1 MEERK
6 GITWANIW
14 RFAWQILLIAA
25 LALAAAAASFLI
37 MGPFT
42 PRAYSDRAFLAGIT
56 CIIIG
61 GVGILASLGSYST
74 VGVTNIFTAPGDAP
88 IAHSRIAEHMRMNAS
103 RYTFIIRMLAAGALC
118 IAVAALADILSR

>member
-6 GITWANIW
+6 SNVWANIW
-14 RFAWQILLIAA
+14 RFAWQILLITA

-37 MGPFT
+37 T
-42 PRAYSDRAFLAGIT
+42 DTLTARAYSDRAFLAGIA

-61 GVGILASLGSYST
+61 GMGILASLGSYST

-88 IAHSRIAEHMRMNAS
+88 IAHSRIAEHMRMNAR
-103 RYTFIIRMLAAGALC
+103 RYTFVIRMLAAGALC
-118 IAVAALADILSR
+118 MVVAALIDIFSW